1 MRKRNIQKKFYLN
14 GDEQKI
20 LSERARA
27 CGITESSYIRALI
40 KGRVPKPKP
49 DEEFYKDMR
58 VLYAVSNN
66 LNQLTVKS
74 HTYDYIDSEELQD
87 ILNNLGKFINDIQ
100 RKYLVPDEGG

>member
-1 MRKRNIQKKFYLN
+1 MRKRQVKKQFYLSDTEN
-14 GDEQKI
+14 AGLKRKAEDCGV
-20 LSERARA
+20 SEA
-27 CGITESSYIRALI
+27 TLIRFLI
-40 KGRVPKPKP
+40 AGFVPKPKP